1 MLASH
6 WIALAGWALG
16 WILFWRLPGLPRGPD
31 GEESPVPVTIVV
43 PARNEAQRLPA
54 LLRSLL
60 EDLPDSARV
69 IVVDD
74 HSTDRTADIALQH
87 PNVRVVAAPDLPTGW
102 TGKAWACQVGSR
114 LAPPGDLVFLDA
126 DVEVGPGAIAR
137 ALATR
142 RARGG
147 LLSVWPYH
155 RVVHAYEHLS
165 ALFNVATVMALGAAS
180 LPRPRHARMALGP
193 MIVTTTDD
201 YAAVGGH
208 ESVRSEVVEDLG
220 LGRQYAD
227 ANFQVTVIG
236 GGADVAFRMYGDGPR
251 SLVRGWVKS
260 FGCGLPFIA
269 PLRLAGIVFWIT
281 CAYGA
286 FMWAGGIRTVPG
298 VALTALFAVQMGML
312 FRQVGNFGWLDALLY
327 PAHLV
332 FFTVVFALGIYQTR
346 VRRSV
351 HWRGRDVAVVD
362 GRERGR

>member
-6 WIALAGWALG
+6 WIALAGWVLG
-16 WILFWRLPGLPRGPD
+16 WVLFWRLPRLPRGSAVEPAD
-31 GEESPVPVTIVV
+31 PVTIVV

-54 LLRSLL
+54 LLHSLV
-60 EDLPDSARV
+60 ENLPVNAKV

-74 HSTDRTADIALQH
+74 HSTDGTADVARRH
-87 PNVRVVAAPDLPTGW
+87 SRVRVVAAPDLPAGW
-102 TGKAWACQVGSR
+102 TGKAWACQVGAR
-114 LAPPGDLVFLDA
+114 LASQGDLVFLDA

-147 LLSVWPYH
+147 LVSVWPYH

-165 ALFNVATVMALGAAS
+165 AHFNVVTVMALGAATL
-180 LPRPRHARMALGP
+180 LPPRHARVAVGP

-208 ESVRSEVVEDLG
+208 GSVRSEVVEDLG
-220 LGRQYAD
+220 LGQRYAD
-227 ANFQVTVIG
+227 ANLPVTILG
-236 GGADVAFRMYGDGPR
+236 GGAVLSFRMYGDGMR
-251 SLVRGWVKS
+251 SLVRGWEKS

-269 PLRLAGIVFWIT
+269 PLRLAGIAFWIA

-286 FMWAGGIRTVPG
+286 FMWAGGIRTLPNI
-298 VALTALFAVQMGML
+298 ALTALFAVQMGVL
-312 FRQVGNFGWLDALLY
+312 FRRVGNFGWLDALLY

-332 FFTVVFALGIYQTR
+332 FFTVVFALGIYQAR
-346 VRRSV
+346 VRRSIR
-351 HWRGRDVAVVD
+351 WRGRDVAVVD
-362 GRERGR
+362 GRELPE